1 MGSLEQLYQQVILDH
16 AREKHGEGDPSGMDA
31 SSHQVNPTCGDEVT
45 LGVSMDGEHLVS
57 IQWDGDGCSISRAS
71 LSMMTDLTEG
81 KSADEIARLYRD
93 MEVMMHS
100 RNLGVMMRFSMTLV
114 MPPLWS
120 PLRNSLTALSV
131 PSLDGT
137 RSVMPWPSP
146 ALTFPPRASP
156 LSSKGTA
163 MSNPMAQSEPVE
175 QRFGVAGASEEAV
188 STAPTRQIDG
198 TDVVEQGTLAAENVL
213 EAMKDVIDPELGIN
227 IVDLGLVYGIV
238 IGPQNEVRLDMT
250 LTSAACP
257 LTDVIERQA
266 QTILSSITDEV
277 QINWVWMPPWGPDR
291 ITPDGREQLRAIGFN
306 V

>member
-1 MGSLEQLYQQVILDH
+1 
-16 AREKHGEGDPSGMDA
+16 
-31 SSHQVNPTCGDEVT
+31 
-45 LGVSMDGEHLVS
+45 
-57 IQWDGDGCSISRAS
+57 
-71 LSMMTDLTEG
+71 
-81 KSADEIARLYRD
+81 
-93 MEVMMHS
+93 
-100 RNLGVMMRFSMTLV
+100 
-114 MPPLWS
+114 
-120 PLRNSLTALSV
+120 
-131 PSLDGT
+131 
-137 RSVMPWPSP
+137 
-146 ALTFPPRASP
+146 
-156 LSSKGTA
+156 

-175 QRFGVAGASEEAV
+175 QRFGVAGASEETV